1 MSAKKDRNLWQTCK
15 LCATTMP
22 YQDVQKHDKD
32 QCATD
37 NVLSGFIQNNVF
49 NSKQLENKVITD
61 DLKKF
66 TTNQLNKFIFMASAA
81 IKACHL
87 KIGDFVEIELT
98 DGQSV
103 TTKFVKQIWPESD
116 IFGAKVFLTKEG
128 EYHVILLPFQID
140 DTRFFPQRS
149 RAAGSINPTLSS

>member
-1 MSAKKDRNLWQTCK
+1 MSAKKERNLWQMCK

-22 YQDVQKHDKD
+22 YQDVQKHDKE
-32 QCATD
+32 QCATE
-37 NVLSGFIQNNVF
+37 VLSGFIQNNVF

-66 TTNQLNKFIFMASAA
+66 TSNQLNKFIFIASAA

-87 KIGDFVEIELT
+87 KIGDFVEVELT
-98 DGQSV
+98 DGQLV
-103 TTKFVKQIWPESD
+103 ATKFVKQIWPESD

-128 EYHVILLPFQID
+128 ECQVAMSKFLSFNLSFLLL
-140 DTRFFPQRS
+140 QRS
-149 RAAGSINPTLSS
+149 KAAPSTNPKCSS